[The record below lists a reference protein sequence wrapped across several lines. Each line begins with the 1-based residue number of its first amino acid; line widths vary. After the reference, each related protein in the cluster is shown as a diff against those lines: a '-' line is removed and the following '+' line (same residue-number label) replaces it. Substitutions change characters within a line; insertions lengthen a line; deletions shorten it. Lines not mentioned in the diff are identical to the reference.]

1 LTRACGGSTSLPS
14 TRLGVDDGKQK
25 AMRDRHMTPTS
36 KTPQMGAPSS
46 APQGQSQQ
54 QQGQQGPGQMQQG
67 GTKTPSTSFTDW
79 ASI

>member
-1 LTRACGGSTSLPS
+1 
-14 TRLGVDDGKQK
+14 
-25 AMRDRHMTPTS
+25 MTPTS
-36 KTPQMGAPSS
+36 KTPQMGAATG